1 MAIEKIIDIK
11 VQGNVQEAVGSL
23 RSQLKEAQAE
33 VAILSEKFGV
43 TSDEAANAA
52 MKAAELRDRIGD
64 ASALTDAFNPD
75 AKFKA
80 VTSSLAG
87 VASGFGAI
95 QSSMA
100 LFGEESEN
108 VEKTLLKVQ
117 SAMQLTQFLQQ
128 SGESIDSFQQ
138 LGAVIQSTTVYQKLN
153 TLATAAAAAVQKLF
167 TGAVNTT
174 ATSFNALKTAIVS
187 TGIGALVVGIGYLI
201 SKMNESADATEK
213 LTLEQEQLNKQLEI
227 TKKLTDDNAKAIDY
241 DTQIKLANAKKLGA
255 SDKEL
260 LRIQLDG
267 YEAKGKAN
275 AKEIEDIQRTQS
287 KAVNLTKEQN
297 KRIQE
302 LREQNLDLQ
311 RKGNVDIANLDAD
324 LAEKGRQNQKKSE
337 DEKAAQKKTDEE
349 NLAAQRKKDAEAL
362 NAALQAQKD
371 AELLQRQEILKAI
384 GDAQD
389 KQAEANMTASEV
401 EQRVVKD
408 KYFGLI
414 QLAKQ
419 QKRSEDEINVLEVQ
433 RLKELQDIKDKY
445 RLEDDEKAAAKL
457 EKTISDESLSFENR
471 LAAVDAEQAIFQ
483 KQLDDKLI
491 TEEQFNDKVK
501 TLSTARLNIDKAEAA
516 AKQALFAKT
525 SETLN
530 KGADLLG
537 KNTAAGKAMAAAA
550 ALINTYQGITAE
562 LATKTVTPFEIGL
575 KIANVAIIAATGFKA
590 VQDIVSVQ
598 IPGGGGGGGGS
609 APSGSAPSM
618 TAPSFNTVGSS
629 ATNQIA
635 QTLGRQSQEP
645 IRSYV
650 VASDVSTAQALD
662 RSIITNA
669 SIGG

>member
-11 VQGNVQEAVGSL
+11 IEGNVEEAVGSL
-23 RSQLKEAQAE
+23 KSQLKEAQAE
-33 VAILSEKFGV
+33 VASLSDKFGV
-43 TSDEAANAA
+43 TSQEAANAA
-52 MKAAELRDRIGD
+52 IKAAELRDKIGD
-64 ASALTDAFNPD
+64 ASALTAAFNPD

-87 VASGFGAI
+87 VASGFGAV

-100 LFGEESEN
+100 LFGAESED

-138 LGAVIQSTTVYQKLN
+138 LGAVIQSTTSYQKLN
-153 TLATAAAAAVQKLF
+153 SLATAAAAAVQKLF

-174 ATSFNALKTAIVS
+174 ATSFKALKGAIVS

-201 SKMNESADATEK
+201 SKINDSADATEK
-213 LTLEQEQLNKQLEI
+213 LTFEQEQLNKQLEI

-241 DTQIKLANAKKLGA
+241 DTQIKIANAKKVGA
-255 SDKEL
+255 SEKEL
-260 LRIQLDG
+260 LRIQLDS

-275 AKEIEDIQRTQS
+275 NKEIEEIQKSQS
-287 KAVNLTKEQN
+287 KSINLTKEQN
-297 KRIQE
+297 KRIQD

-311 RKGNVDIANLDAD
+311 RKGNVDIANSDAD
-324 LAEKGRQNQKKSE
+324 LANKQREANKKAQEES
-337 DEKAAQKKTDEE
+337 AANRKKTREE
-349 NLAAQRKKDAEAL
+349 RDAERKKDAEAL
-362 NAALQAQKD
+362 KLALQAQKD
-371 AELLQRQEILKAI
+371 AELLQRAEITKAI

-414 QLAKQ
+414 ELAKQ
-419 QKRSEDEINVLEVQ
+419 QKRSQDEINVLEVE
-433 RLKELQDIKDKY
+433 RTKELQDIKDKY
-445 RLEDDEKAAAKL
+445 RLQDDEKAAAKL

-629 ATNQIA
+629 STNQLA
-635 QTLGRQSQEP
+635 QTIGQQTQTP
-645 IRSYV
+645 QRSYV
-650 VASDVSTAQALD
+650 VSSDVSTAQALD
-662 RSIITNA
+662 RNIITNA
-669 SIGG
+669 SI

>member
-11 VQGNVQEAVGSL
+11 IQGNTEEAVGSL
-23 RSQLKEAQAE
+23 RSQLRQAQAE
-33 VAILSEKFGV
+33 VATLSDKFGV
-43 TSDEAANAA
+43 TSKEATEAAKRAG
-52 MKAAELRDRIGD
+52 ELKDRIGD
-64 ASALTDAFNPD
+64 AKALTDAFNPD

-80 VTSSLAG
+80 LTSSLSG
-87 VASGFGAI
+87 VAGGFAAVQGG
-95 QSSMA
+95 MA
-100 LFGEESEN
+100 LFGAQSEE

-117 SAMQLTQFLQQ
+117 SAMALSQGLQ
-128 SGESIDSFQQ
+128 SVGESIDSFKQ
-138 LGAVIQSTTVYQKLN
+138 LGAVINSTTTFQKLN
-153 TLATAAAAAVQKLF
+153 TLATTAAAAVQKLF

-201 SKMNESADATEK
+201 AKMNENADATEK
-213 LTLEQEQLNKQLEI
+213 LTLEQEELNKQLEI
-227 TKKLTDDNAKAIDY
+227 TKKLTDDNAKSIDY
-241 DTQIKLANAKKLGA
+241 DTNIKLANAKKVGA
-255 SDKEL
+255 SEKEL

-275 AKEIEDIQRTQS
+275 AKEIEDIQKTQKKS
-287 KAVNLTKEQN
+287 YNLTKEQN
-297 KRIQE
+297 KRIQD
-302 LREQNLDLQ
+302 LREQNQDLQ
-311 RKGNVDIANLDAD
+311 RQGNVAIANLDAD
-324 LAEKGRQNQKKSE
+324 LAEKQRQATKKSQE
-337 DEKAAQKKTDEE
+337 ENAANRKKTSEE
-349 NLAAQRKKDAEAL
+349 RDAERKKDAEAL
-362 NAALQAQKD
+362 KLALQAQKD
-371 AELLQRQEILKAI
+371 AELLQRAEITKAI

-419 QKRSEDEINVLEVQ
+419 QNRSQEEINALEVQ
-433 RLKELQDIKDKY
+433 RLKDLQDIKDKY

-457 EKTISDESLSFENR
+457 EKTINDESLSFENR

-629 ATNQIA
+629 STNQLA
-635 QTLGRQSQEP
+635 QTIGRQSQEP
-645 IRSYV
+645 IRSFV
-650 VASDVSTAQALD
+650 VASDISTAQALD
-662 RSIITNA
+662 RNIITNA

>member
-1 MAIEKIIDIK
+1 MAIEKIIDLKI
-11 VQGNVQEAVGSL
+11 QGNADEAVGTL
-23 RSQLKEAQAE
+23 RSQLKQAQAE
-33 VAILSEKFGV
+33 VATLSEKFGV
-43 TSDEAANAA
+43 TSVEAANAA
-52 MKAAELRDRIGD
+52 TKAAELRDRIGD

-100 LFGEESEN
+100 LFGAESQD

-138 LGAVIQSTTVYQKLN
+138 LGAVIQSTTSYQKLN
-153 TLATAAAAAVQKLF
+153 SLATAAAAAVQKLF

-201 SKMNESADATEK
+201 AKMNENADATEK
-213 LTLEQEQLNKQLEI
+213 LTLEQESLNKQLEI

-241 DTQIKLANAKKLGA
+241 DTQIKLANAKKVGA

-275 AKEIEDIQRTQS
+275 NKEIEDIQNTQS
-287 KAVNLTKEQN
+287 KAINLTKEQN
-297 KRIQE
+297 KRIQD

-311 RKGNVDIANLDAD
+311 RKGNVDIANSDAD
-324 LAEKGRQNQKKSE
+324 LANKQREASKKAGEES
-337 DEKAAQKKTDEE
+337 AANKKKNREE
-349 NLAAQRKKDAEAL
+349 REAERKKDAEAL
-362 NAALQAQKD
+362 KAALQAQKD
-371 AELLQRQEILKAI
+371 AELIQRQEITKAI

-414 QLAKQ
+414 ELAKQ
-419 QKRSEDEINVLEVQ
+419 QNRSKEEIDALEVQ
-433 RLKELQDIKDKY
+433 RLNELNDIKDKF
-445 RLEDDEKAAAKL
+445 RLQDDEKKTAEL
-457 EKTISDESLSFENR
+457 EKIVSDSTATFDAR
-471 LAAVDAEQAIFQ
+471 LAAIDAEQALFE
-483 KQLDDKLI
+483 KQFEDKVI
-491 TEEQFNDKVK
+491 TEEEYNRKVK
-501 TLSTARLNIDKAEAA
+501 GLSKSREDIDKAEKA
-516 AKQALFAKT
+516 AKAANLKAV
-525 SETLN
+525 
-530 KGADLLG
+530 GDLLG
-537 KNTAAGKAMAAAA
+537 NLSSLLGESTAAGKAAAVAQA
-550 ALINTYQGITAE
+550 TISTYQAAVSSYNSLSGIPIVGPA
-562 LATKTVTPFEIGL
+562 LGAVAAGVAVASG
-575 KIANVAIIAATGFKA
+575 IANVNKIL
-590 VQDIVSVQ
+590 SVQ
-598 IPGGGGGGGGS
+598 VPGGGGGGGT
-609 APSGSAPSM
+609 APTAAAMPSP
-618 TAPSFNTVGSS
+618 PSFNTVGSS
-629 ATNQIA
+629 STNQLA
-635 QTLGRQSQEP
+635 QTIGSQSQTP
-645 IRSYV
+645 IKTFV

-662 RSIITNA
+662 RSIISNA
-669 SIGG
+669 SIG

>member
-11 VQGNVQEAVGSL
+11 IEGNVDQAVGSL
-23 RSQLKEAQAE
+23 KAQLREAQAD
-33 VAILSEKFGV
+33 VAILSDKFGV
-43 TSDEAANAA
+43 TSVEAANAA
-52 MKAAELRDRIGD
+52 KKAAELKDRIGD
-64 ASALTDAFNPD
+64 AKTLTDAFNPD

-80 VTSSLAG
+80 LTSSLSG
-87 VASGFGAI
+87 VAGGFAAVQGG
-95 QSSMA
+95 MA
-100 LFGEESEN
+100 LFGAETEE

-117 SAMQLTQFLQQ
+117 SAMALSQGLQ
-128 SGESIDSFQQ
+128 SIGESIDSFQQ
-138 LGAVIQSTTVYQKLN
+138 LGAVINSTTGFQKLN

-174 ATSFNALKTAIVS
+174 ATSFNVLKTAIVS

-201 SKMNESADATEK
+201 SKMNENADATEK
-213 LTLEQEQLNKQLEI
+213 LTLEQESLNKQLEI

-241 DTQIKLANAKKLGA
+241 DTQIKIANAKKVGA
-255 SDKEL
+255 SEKDL

-275 AKEIEDIQRTQS
+275 NKEIEEIQKSQS
-287 KAVNLTKEQN
+287 KSINLTKEQN
-297 KRIQE
+297 KRIQD

-311 RKGNVDIANLDAD
+311 RKGNVEIANSDAD
-324 LAEKGRQNQKKSE
+324 LANKQRELSKKAGEESS
-337 DEKAAQKKTDEE
+337 ANKKKNREE
-349 NLAAQRKKDAEAL
+349 REAERKKDAEAL

-371 AELLQRQEILKAI
+371 AELLQIQEITKAI

-414 QLAKQ
+414 EAAKQ
-419 QKRSEDEINVLEVQ
+419 QKRSQDEINVLEVE
-433 RLKELQDIKDKY
+433 RTKELQDIKDKY
-445 RLEDDEKAAAKL
+445 RLQDDEKAAAKL
-457 EKTISDESLSFENR
+457 EKKISDESLSFENR

-501 TLSTARLNIDKAEAA
+501 TLSAARVNIDKAEAE
-516 AKQALFAKT
+516 AKRALFAKT

-598 IPGGGGGGGGS
+598 IPGGGGGGGG
-609 APSGSAPSM
+609 AQTGSAPSM

-629 ATNQIA
+629 STNQLA
-635 QTLGRQSQEP
+635 QTIGSQSQTP
-645 IRSYV
+645 IKSYV

-669 SIGG
+669 SI